1 MHLLDLEHKNSPTIP
16 LLWEVETPLE
26 VDLIGRI
33 LYNVRHRVKILQC
46 KFLVG
51 FAISTMVIRIRWNK
65 LLYWKNRKLVIVLL
79 SYL

>member
-16 LLWEVETPLE
+16 LPWEAETPLE

-33 LYNVRHRVKILQC
+33 LYDVRHRVKILQC
-46 KFLVG
+46 KFLVCFG
-51 FAISTMVIRIRWNK
+51 ISTMVIRIRWNK